1 MSKQRIDMN
10 VEPREIGKANSRAL
24 RVDRKVPAVIY
35 GAVENKNIYIEEGFI
50 KKYNVRAHEN
60 SLFNLKSAD
69 GKLNG
74 QVVLMKDVNV
84 HPVTRRPQHVDLFAL
99 DLKKAVRVSIEIRL
113 EGKPVG
119 IADGGLLNV
128 VNRQI
133 EIECL
138 PTEIPEALS
147 ADISAL
153 GVGDALHVS
162 DLKLPAGL
170 KVLSPMDMTI
180 AVVNMFEEEV
190 VAATP
195 DAAAAPAAGAASPA
209 AGAAAPAAAAGAKAG
224 AAAPAAG
231 AKPAPA
237 KK

>member
-35 GAVENKNIYIEEGFI
+35 GAVENKNIYIEEGFV

-60 SLFNLKSAD
+60 SLFNLKSVD
-69 GKLNG
+69 NKLNG
-74 QVVLMKDVNV
+74 QVVLMKEINV
-84 HPVTRRPQHVDLFAL
+84 HPVTRRPQHVDLFAI
-99 DLKKAVRVSIEIRL
+99 DLKKAVRVSVEIRL
-113 EGKPVG
+113 EGKPAG

-133 EIECL
+133 DIECL
-138 PTEIPEALS
+138 PNEIPES
-147 ADISAL
+147 ITADISGL
-153 GVGDALHVS
+153 GVGDALHIS
-162 DLKLPAGL
+162 DLKLPENL
-170 KVLSPMDMTI
+170 KVLSPMDLTI
-180 AVVNMFEEEV
+180 AVVNMFEEEA
-190 VAATP
+190 VAAPTE
-195 DAAAAPAAGAASPA
+195 AAAAAAATPA
-209 AGAAAPAAAAGAKAG
+209 AGAAAPAAG